1 MIEIQLEEVMS
12 GEDDLC
18 LWVSLGYT
26 SEANPHDVFH
36 VVVAKDV
43 DEQDRRLSMDAI
55 YLEGDDQG
63 KCCYGGADSI
73 SVLDDAV
80 EVRLNDRGLEKL
92 GFCES
97 LRFLGL
103 DTSKGGSVSKEIF
116 KQMTEYECGAVIS
129 AQFQ

>member
-1 MIEIQLEEVMS
+1 MIEIQLEEAMS

-36 VVVAKDV
+36 IVVAKEI

-63 KCCYGGADSI
+63 KSCYRGADGILVSDNAI
-73 SVLDDAV
+73 
-80 EVRLNDRGLEKL
+80 EVRLNDWGIKKL
-92 GFCES
+92 GFSES
-97 LRFLGL
+97 LVFLGF
-103 DTSKGGSVSKEIF
+103 DTSKGESACKDIF
-116 KQMTEYECGAVIS
+116 KQMTEFECGSVIS
-129 AQFQ
+129 THFQ